1 MVPFSC
7 TGFRHLFNNNVP
19 NEPYLVQLLSTINEW
34 SSIQTCVHVW
44 HREVNGLLPLRR
56 DGQVDDS
63 HVCFLE
69 KHEELLFLIDT
80 READSRL
87 LQGDGKSG
95 TNSFMVGLFP
105 SYIFSKKAADAITE
119 VTTGELWVLLAQ
131 VQILTMFFWGK
142 RLFTGVAGVY
152 N

>member
-1 MVPFSC
+1 M
-7 TGFRHLFNNNVP
+7 G
-19 NEPYLVQLLSTINEW
+19 QLLSSINKW

-63 HVCFLE
+63 HVRFLE

-80 READSRL
+80 READSWL

-95 TNSFMVGLFP
+95 TNSFMVGLFL
-105 SYIFSKKAADAITE
+105 SSSKRAAD
-119 VTTGELWVLLAQ
+119 
-131 VQILTMFFWGK
+131 
-142 RLFTGVAGVY
+142 
-152 N
+152 